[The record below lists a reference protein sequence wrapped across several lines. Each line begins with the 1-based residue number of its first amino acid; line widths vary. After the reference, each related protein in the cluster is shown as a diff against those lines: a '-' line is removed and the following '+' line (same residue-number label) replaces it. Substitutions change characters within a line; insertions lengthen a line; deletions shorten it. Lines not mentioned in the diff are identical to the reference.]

1 VRSVGGRPPPGHG
14 HPWAEDLLH
23 HGDWLDRQ
31 CLHFAPG
38 PSHAWARLGRLYET
52 YHDQS
57 YKAAEIDADLQ
68 ESLNDPAIRDR
79 RGVYEY
85 LLSGK
90 TDPRLLNVR
99 IFEPTAKKAA
109 YNRQTEKAK
118 ANGTSNCPLCAHGD
132 NPNKERIYKANE
144 MEADH
149 VTAWSKGGTSTLDN
163 CEMLCVTHNRSK
175 GNRWPTHHVALPQQ
189 FARFTLKKQIVPRFC
204 TDSQGGV
211 GR

>member
-1 VRSVGGRPPPGHG
+1 MDRDSPRLRPGLNTEAECGRSVADHRQDTDIHELKTYFTTVIDLVDNVFTSPPDPAMRG
-14 HPWAEDLLH
+14 L
-23 HGDWLDRQ
+23 DW
-31 CLHFAPG
+31 
-38 PSHAWARLGRLYET
+38 GRLYVT

-79 RGVYEY
+79 KGVYQY

-132 NPNKERIYKANE
+132 NPNKERIYRANE

-175 GNRWPTHHVALPQQ
+175 GNR
-189 FARFTLKKQIVPRFC
+189 
-204 TDSQGGV
+204 
-211 GR
+211 